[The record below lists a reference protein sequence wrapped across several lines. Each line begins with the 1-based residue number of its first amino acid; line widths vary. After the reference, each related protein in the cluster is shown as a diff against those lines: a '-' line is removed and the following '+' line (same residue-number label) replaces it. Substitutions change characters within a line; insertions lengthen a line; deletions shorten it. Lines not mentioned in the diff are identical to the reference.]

1 MLREA
6 LLVGIGGFAGSV
18 SRYLVSGAMATLHA
32 PFSLPLGTFTV
43 NAAGSLLIGLLLAL
57 LDRSGWYYL
66 CVVGFCGGFTTFSTF
81 SAEVVQ
87 MIRSAHYLQS
97 LLYIAASVTL
107 CAVMVWA
114 GLLVGEKTIS

>member
-18 SRYLVSGAMATLHA
+18 SRYLVSGAMATLNA

-57 LDRSGWYYL
+57 LDR
-66 CVVGFCGGFTTFSTF
+66 GGFTTFSTF

-97 LLYIAASVTL
+97 LLYIAASVAL